1 MENHSSVKMKKYIP
15 YIIIGALLLI
25 IAQDIFFGGKQEVKI
40 ETLRDTSYIERID
53 TVFVDKPI
61 ANKVIVTDTLYKDSI
76 VFIDDSYL
84 LRESKTYYSDL
95 YKAVVSGINP
105 SLDSIQVYNKEK
117 IITITESETKT
128 IYKNPTRV
136 YLYTGFDKGVNGYIP
151 KIGASLHIPMGL
163 LIGAD
168 VGIDNNNPVYGIM
181 IGYKIIG
188 K

>member
-1 MENHSSVKMKKYIP
+1 MVNHFSVKMKKYIP

-25 IAQDIFFGGKQEVKI
+25 IVQDIFFGWKQEVKI
-40 ETLRDTSYIERID
+40 ETVRDTSYIERID

-61 ANKVIVTDTLYKDSI
+61 AKKVIVTDTLYKDSI

-84 LRESKTYYSDL
+84 LKESKTYYSDL

-105 SLDSIQVYNKEK
+105 SLDSIHVYNKEK

-136 YLYTGFDKGVNGYIP
+136 YLYTGFDKRVNGYIP

-168 VGIDNNNPVYGIM
+168 IGIDDNSPVYGIK